1 MSDGE
6 GPGRHVDA
14 VDLDLVSRKQQ
25 QSTLGHG
32 VCLCKAHF
40 LLSKVRLERNMLGHF
55 NKGTELKHPVPCLKY
70 RTCVLANVSFFV
82 SGFQVTHLQREDDD
96 AGIQLLG
103 DS

>member
-25 QSTLGHG
+25 PSTMGHG
-32 VCLCKAHF
+32 VCLCKAHL
-40 LLSKVRLERNMLGHF
+40 LLSKGRLERNMLGDF

-70 RTCVLANVSFFV
+70 RTCVLANVSFFLFWI
-82 SGFQVTHLQREDDD
+82 SSYSS
-96 AGIQLLG
+96 AA
-103 DS
+103 